1 MSPEQYL
8 NSFHVTAQW
17 DTSLIFLYYGRRKMF
32 YLFFRVQKPH
42 VIQSFQMTEQ
52 FRDKKEMQLLTVA
65 VQTIPVL

>member
-1 MSPEQYL
+1 
-8 NSFHVTAQW
+8 
-17 DTSLIFLYYGRRKMF
+17 MF

-65 VQTIPVL
+65 VQTIPVLWSSLMETVEALLLYL